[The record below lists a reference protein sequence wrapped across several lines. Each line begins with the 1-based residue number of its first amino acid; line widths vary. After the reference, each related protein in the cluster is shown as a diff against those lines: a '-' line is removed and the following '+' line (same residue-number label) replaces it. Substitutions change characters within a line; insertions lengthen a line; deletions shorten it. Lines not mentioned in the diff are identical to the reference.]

1 MNRRNFLKNSTAGM
15 VGAGMLGGKSLIWA
29 EEKGEED
36 KASIKEYRTLGRT
49 GFKVSD
55 ISSGAPMNEAV
66 VNALLDAGVNYLD
79 TAESYGNGQS
89 EKVVGAV
96 MKNRNRK
103 SVFIT
108 TKQIVTPLPGYP
120 IKEEDVTKEAIVKRF
135 QKSLERMQTEYADCL
150 MLHGTDNVADLNHQG
165 FHAAVSQLKADGRLK
180 YAGIS
185 YHGTFSGMDSKEP
198 MGKVLLAAAEDGR
211 FDVFLMTYNYLK
223 QEQSEEVLKVCKE
236 KKIGTTLMKTN
247 PVGRYFMIKE
257 GIAKL
262 EKEGKEIP
270 EFYRKGLANLKGKYD
285 KAEAFLK
292 KHKLENPE
300 EMKTAAIKF
309 CLSNADVNCICV
321 SFQNFDDVQRYV
333 KLSGQR
339 LTPADQT
346 ALDAF
351 AKSFGQFY
359 CRHACGICE
368 FECPQNI
375 PINTIMRYNHYFT
388 AQGREKYAMEKYTKL
403 NIEVANNCL
412 NCDGRCQAACPY
424 SVPVQT
430 LLVLA
435 DQNLTLA

>member
-1 MNRRNFLKNSTAGM
+1 MDRRSFLKNSTAGM
-15 VGAGMLGGKSLIWA
+15 VGAGMLGGKSLLRS
-29 EEKGEED
+29 GGNNDED
-36 KASIKEYRTLGRT
+36 AVKIKEYRTLGRT

-165 FHAAVSQLKADGRLK
+165 FHEAVSQLKADGRLK

-211 FDVFLMTYNYLK
+211 FDVFLMTYNYLR
-223 QEQSEEVLKVCKE
+223 QEQSEEVLRVCKK

-247 PVGRYFMIKE
+247 PVGRYLSWKE
-257 GIAKL
+257 AIERL
-262 EKEGKEIP
+262 EKEEKEIP
-270 EFYRKGLANLKGKYD
+270 EFYRKGLDNLKDKYE
-285 KAEAFLK
+285 KAQAFLK
-292 KHKLENPE
+292 KYNLENPE

-309 CLSNADVNCICV
+309 CLSNPDVNCICV

-333 KLSGQR
+333 MLSGQR

-359 CRHACGICE
+359 CRHACGECE
-368 FECPQNI
+368 SECPHNI
-375 PINTIMRYNHYFT
+375 PINTVMRYNHYFT
-388 AQGREKYAMEKYTKL
+388 AQSREKYAMEKYAKL
-403 NIEVANNCL
+403 NVEVARNCI
-412 NCDGRCQAACPY
+412 NCDGPCQAACPY
-424 SVPVQT
+424 KVPIQT

-435 DQNLTLA
+435 EQNLTLA